1 MKQSWQPYRSA
12 EPWSSAAPPT
22 TSHSTSANQ
31 HHRPAARGASSR
43 RALGWLV
50 RACIGALALKGLVTP
65 LSEEAEVAPIR
76 NSKRYKQT
84 LPQRRSAALAPRK
97 DADHLVVVAGH
108 AVTMAESL
116 DGVDALDSS
125 WYLLDYQRRADV
137 PSALVKHIEEGV
149 RITARDPK
157 SVLVFSGGQT
167 RRDAG
172 PRSEGQSYWH
182 VAEHFDWWG
191 TGAGARATTEE
202 YARDSLENVL
212 FAACRFKEVVGRYPK
227 RVTVVS
233 YDFKRRRFVELL
245 GPALHLPLEFVG
257 VAPGGRFDAQSAAG
271 GEATAAGAR
280 RTGPLRLRGRAR
292 LEADGAEPLPA
303 PGGLR
308 RELPGPAAAPRRV
321 RQGDGPGRGG
331 GVRVAVA
338 RVVT

>member
-1 MKQSWQPYRSA
+1 M
-12 EPWSSAAPPT
+12 
-22 TSHSTSANQ
+22 
-31 HHRPAARGASSR
+31 
-43 RALGWLV
+43 

-84 LPQRRSAALAPRK
+84 LPQRRSAAPEERCRSPRGGRGPRR
-97 DADHLVVVAGH
+97 DHGRK
-108 AVTMAESL
+108 L

-172 PRSEGQSYWH
+172 PRSEGQSYGH

-212 FAACRFKEVVGRYPK
+212 FAACRFQEVVGRYPK

-257 VAPGGRFDAQSAAG
+257 VAPGGRFDAQSAAR
-271 GEATAAGAR
+271 GEATAAGAFER
-280 RTGPLRLRGRAR
+280 DPYGCEGELASKRTARNPSGAREGARAARPCGRSSTR
-292 LEADGAEPLPA
+292 
-303 PGGLR
+303 
-308 RELPGPAAAPRRV
+308 APRR
-321 RQGDGPGRGG
+321 RARPRPRRSRGRSSASRRRG
-331 GVRVAVA
+331 R
-338 RVVT
+338 

>member
-1 MKQSWQPYRSA
+1 MVQRRASQDLPLHFG
-12 EPWSSAAPPT
+12 EPASPT
-22 TSHSTSANQ
+22 
-31 HHRPAARGASSR
+31 RRRASPSR

-212 FAACRFKEVVGRYPK
+212 FAACRFQEVVGRYPK

-245 GPALHLPLEFVG
+245 GPAIHLPLEFVG
-257 VAPGGRFDAQSAAG
+257 VAPGGRFDASSAAR
-271 GEATAAGAR
+271 GEATAAEAFERDPYGCEGELASKRTAR
-280 RTGPLRLRGRAR
+280 NPFR
-292 LEADGAEPLPA
+292 
-303 PGGLR
+303 R
-308 RELPGPAAAPRRV
+308 REGYGASCPALRPLLDACAKETGPAAAAAFAWP
-321 RQGDGPGRGG
+321 
-331 GVRVAVA
+331 
-338 RVVT
+338 

>member
-1 MKQSWQPYRSA
+1 MVQRRASHDLPLHFG
-12 EPWSSAAPPT
+12 EPASPT
-22 TSHSTSANQ
+22 
-31 HHRPAARGASSR
+31 RRRASPSR

-212 FAACRFKEVVGRYPK
+212 FAACRFQEVVGRYPK

-257 VAPGGRFDAQSAAG
+257 VAPGGRFDV
-271 GEATAAGAR
+271 
-280 RTGPLRLRGRAR
+280 
-292 LEADGAEPLPA
+292 PLPE
-303 PGGLR
+303 PR
-308 RELPGPAAAPRRV
+308 LPSLGE
-321 RQGDGPGRGG
+321 
-331 GVRVAVA
+331 
-338 RVVT
+338 